1 VIAFDSS
8 ALTRLVVGEQETA
21 PLRAW
26 LAAREEA
33 AWSASSLTRVE
44 VVRAVARAQVAAVP
58 TARRLLAGMDLV
70 PLGPDVLEVA
80 ADLGPP
86 SLRSL
91 DALHLATALTLGSAL
106 DAFVVYDERLAQAA
120 TDAGLPVVA
129 PS

>member
-1 VIAFDSS
+1 MIAFDSS
-8 ALTRLVVGEQETA
+8 ALTKLVVREPETA

-26 LAAREEA
+26 LAVRDEA

-44 VVRAVARAQVAAVP
+44 VVRAVARAQAAAVP

-70 PLGPDVLEVA
+70 PITRDLLETA
-80 ADLGPP
+80 ADLRPP

-91 DALHLATALTLGSAL
+91 DALHLATALSLGSAL
-106 DAFVVYDERLAQAA
+106 DSLVVYDERLARAA
-120 TDAGLPVVA
+120 TEAGLPVVA

>member
-1 VIAFDSS
+1 MIAFDSS
-8 ALTRLVVGEQETA
+8 ALAKLVIREQETE

-26 LAAREEA
+26 LAAREDV

-44 VVRAVARAQVAAVP
+44 VVRAVARAQATAVP

-70 PLGPDVLEVA
+70 PLGPDLLEMA

-91 DALHLATALTLGSAL
+91 GAVHLATALGLGRAL
-106 DAFVVYDERLAQAA
+106 DAFVVYDERLARAA
-120 TDAGLPVVA
+120 TEAGLPVVA

>member
-8 ALTRLVVGEQETA
+8 ALTKLVVRERET
-21 PLRAW
+21 PSLRAW

-33 AWSASSLTRVE
+33 AWSASSLARVE

-70 PLGPDVLEVA
+70 PLGPDVLDAA

-91 DALHLATALTLGSAL
+91 DALHLATALSLGSAL

>member
-1 VIAFDSS
+1 MIAFDSS
-8 ALTRLVVGEQETA
+8 ALTKLVVREQETA

-26 LAAREEA
+26 LAARDEA

-44 VVRAVARAQVAAVP
+44 VVRAVARAQAAAVP

-70 PLGPDVLEVA
+70 PVGPGVLEV

-91 DALHLATALTLGSAL
+91 AALHLATALTLGSAL

-120 TDAGLPVVA
+120 VDAGLPVVA

>member
-1 VIAFDSS
+1 MIAFDSS
-8 ALTRLVVGEQETA
+8 ALTKLVVRERETA

-33 AWSASSLTRVE
+33 TWSAGSLTRVE
-44 VVRAVARAQVAAVP
+44 VVRAVARAQAAAVP
-58 TARRLLAGMDLV
+58 AARRLLAGVDLV

-80 ADLGPP
+80 ADPGPP

-91 DALHLATALTLGSAL
+91 DALHLATALSLGSAL
-106 DAFVVYDERLAQAA
+106 DAFVVYDEPLAQAA

-129 PS
+129 PA

>member
-1 VIAFDSS
+1 VIAFDRS
-8 ALTRLVVGEQETA
+8 ALTKLVVREQETA

-26 LAAREEA
+26 LAARDDV

-44 VVRAVARAQVAAVP
+44 VVRAVARAQAAAVP
-58 TARRLLAGMDLV
+58 TARRLLAGLDLV

-86 SLRSL
+86 SLRSP
-91 DALHLATALTLGSAL
+91 DALHLATALSLGRAL

-120 TDAGLPVVA
+120 ADAGLPVVA

>member
-1 VIAFDSS
+1 MIAFDSS
-8 ALTRLVVGEQETA
+8 ALTKLVVREPETG

-44 VVRAVARAQVAAVP
+44 VVRAVARSQATAVP

-70 PLGPDVLEVA
+70 PITRDLLETA
-80 ADLGPP
+80 ADLRPP

-91 DALHLATALTLGSAL
+91 DALHLATALSLGSAL
-106 DAFVVYDERLAQAA
+106 DSLVVYDERLAQAA

-129 PS
+129 PA

>member
-1 VIAFDSS
+1 MIAFDSS
-8 ALTRLVVGEQETA
+8 ALTKLVVGERETP

-44 VVRAVARAQVAAVP
+44 VVRAVARAQAAAVP

-70 PLGPDVLEVA
+70 PLGPDVLDVA

-91 DALHLATALTLGSAL
+91 DALHLATALSLGSAL

>member
-1 VIAFDSS
+1 MIAFDSS
-8 ALTRLVVGEQETA
+8 ALAKLVIRERETA

-33 AWSASSLTRVE
+33 AWSGSSLTRVE
-44 VVRAVARAQVAAVP
+44 VVRAVARAQAAAVP
-58 TARRLLAGMDLV
+58 AARRLLAGMDLIPV
-70 PLGPDVLEVA
+70 GPDVLEVA
-80 ADLGPP
+80 ADLRPP

-91 DALHLATALTLGSAL
+91 DALHLATALSLGSAL
-106 DAFVVYDERLAQAA
+106 EAFVVYDERLAQAA

>member
-1 VIAFDSS
+1 MIAFDSS
-8 ALTRLVVGEQETA
+8 ALTKLVVREPETA

-44 VVRAVARAQVAAVP
+44 VVRAVARSQATAVP

-70 PLGPDVLEVA
+70 PITRDLLETA
-80 ADLGPP
+80 ADLAPP

-91 DALHLATALTLGSAL
+91 DALHLATALSLGSAL
-106 DAFVVYDERLAQAA
+106 DAFVVYDERLTQAA

>member
-8 ALTRLVVGEQETA
+8 ALTKLVVREPETA

-44 VVRAVARAQVAAVP
+44 VVRAVARSQATAVP

-70 PLGPDVLEVA
+70 PITRDLLETA
-80 ADLGPP
+80 ADLRPP

-91 DALHLATALTLGSAL
+91 DALHLATALSLGSAL
-106 DAFVVYDERLAQAA
+106 DSLVVYDERLAQAA

-129 PS
+129 PA

>member
-1 VIAFDSS
+1 MIAFDSS
-8 ALTRLVVGEQETA
+8 ALTKLVVREPETA

-44 VVRAVARAQVAAVP
+44 VVRAVARSQATAVP

-70 PLGPDVLEVA
+70 PITRDLLETA
-80 ADLGPP
+80 ADLRPP

-91 DALHLATALTLGSAL
+91 DALHLATALSLGSAL
-106 DAFVVYDERLAQAA
+106 DSLVVYDERLAQAA
-120 TDAGLPVVA
+120 TDAGVPVVA
-129 PS
+129 PA

>member
-8 ALTRLVVGEQETA
+8 ALTKLVVREPETA

-33 AWSASSLTRVE
+33 AWSASSLTSVE
-44 VVRAVARAQVAAVP
+44 VVRAVARSQATAVP

-70 PLGPDVLEVA
+70 PITRDLLETA
-80 ADLGPP
+80 ADLAPP

-91 DALHLATALTLGSAL
+91 DALHLATALSLGSAL
-106 DAFVVYDERLAQAA
+106 DSLVVYDERLAQAA

-129 PS
+129 PA